1 MSSEM
6 CTIARIAMTLVSQGL
21 ISSKAVSESRKLLV
35 VLPTLTSVGVVEGAR
50 HQECQEPARHRA
62 LPPAMG
68 MAARMHTT
76 TGIHIPSVACLQHEG
91 LVEEEEHHGVETI
104 IMRLHPK
111 PAEGRPPL
119 LSG

>member
-6 CTIARIAMTLVSQGL
+6 CTIARIGMTLVSQGL

-35 VLPTLTSVGVVEGAR
+35 VVPTLTSVGVVEGAR
-50 HQECQEPARHRA
+50 HQGCQEPARHRA

-91 LVEEEEHHGVETI
+91 LVEEHRGVETM
-104 IMRLHPK
+104 IMRLQHR
-111 PAEGRPPL
+111 PAEARLHL
-119 LSG
+119 LLV